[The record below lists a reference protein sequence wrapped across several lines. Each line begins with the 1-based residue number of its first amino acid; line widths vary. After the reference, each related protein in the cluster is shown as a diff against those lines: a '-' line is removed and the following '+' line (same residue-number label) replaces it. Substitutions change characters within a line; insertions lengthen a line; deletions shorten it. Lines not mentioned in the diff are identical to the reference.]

1 MIKDFLLILL
11 LSYSNQVAICDI
23 NDQKSKDLKTN
34 GDIYEGELMNG
45 KRNGFGK
52 STWDLVEGR

>member
-23 NDQKSKDLKTN
+23 YDQKSKDLKTN